1 MNYYI
6 LVMKLTFIFVLL
18 LLFFGKNSIVSSSD
32 NDSFHKLSHKTF
44 THYSKKEINASDCH
58 SSHNS
63 EVDLDRCDGFCLCSY
78 SSHTLYSFVNTN
90 DKNFNFIPKL
100 NHSIYCTSF
109 SINSIVN
116 QPPEKPPRFT

>member
-18 LLFFGKNSIVSSSD
+18 LLFFGKNSIVSSLD
-32 NDSFHKLSHKTF
+32 NHSFHKLSHKTS
-44 THYSKKEINASDCH
+44 TYDSKNKIDASDCH
-58 SSHNS
+58 SSHNN
-63 EVDLDRCDGFCLCSY
+63 EVDFDHCDGFCLCSHF
-78 SSHTLYSFVNTN
+78 SHTLYSFLITHG
-90 DKNFNFIPKL
+90 KNFDLLPKV
-100 NHSIYCTSF
+100 NHSISCCSF